1 MNSFALSKK
10 TSGPIIPATFITYFY
25 RQNFIF
31 TNYTLVTVIVVLC
44 LAYSFIHWMKDMRE
58 FLMNYKMYKKIKNI
72 DYKMV
77 NYDYTIKLFMYE
89 EGFAMNFFW
98 LLSVP
103 LIFYT
108 YVIVGL
114 LI

>member
-1 MNSFALSKK
+1 MNSFAVSRK

-31 TNYTLVTVIVVLC
+31 TNYTLVTAIVVLC
-44 LAYSFIHWMKDMRE
+44 LAYSFTHWMKDMRE
-58 FLMNYKMYKKIKNI
+58 FLMNYKVYKVLKYNCDVEDTKYIKQ
-72 DYKMV
+72 
-77 NYDYTIKLFMYE
+77 FMYE